1 MCDWFIKLAKIL
13 LTTENNN
20 VKLPI
25 AEWLVFVGDPGPETA
40 RLFQGQS
47 EQNLALWLVK

>member
-1 MCDWFIKLAKIL
+1 MFATIV

-25 AEWLVFVGDPGPETA
+25 AEWLIFVGNPGPKTA
-40 RLFQGQS
+40 SLLQG
-47 EQNLALWLVK
+47 